1 MSDNDPAKGSLSYP
15 AHSMRAASLRIV
27 VVAALVMPLTPAL
40 LTAQWRVSVEPA
52 AGSRPPTVT
61 TVVRERADSI
71 VAEEEVVQFVMRCTA
86 RQLEAFI
93 STRDRL
99 VSDMAADVR
108 VRVESDS
115 ARGRDARWQ
124 ATKAN
129 TGAFVPAPELRELIQ
144 RHILRS
150 PTLRII
156 IATEKRG
163 RVTYTFPTANF
174 RPSLDALRD
183 ACPNDRGG
191 ALAEPNR

>member
-1 MSDNDPAKGSLSYP
+1 
-15 AHSMRAASLRIV
+15 MRAVALRIV
-27 VVAALVMPLTPAL
+27 VIAGLATPLTPTL
-40 LTAQWRVSVEPA
+40 LRAQWRVSVEPA
-52 AGSRPPTVT
+52 AGGRPATVT

-71 VAEEEVVQFVMRCTA
+71 AAEEDVVQLVVRCAA
-86 RQLEAFI
+86 RQLDAFI

-99 VSDMAADVR
+99 VSDIAADVR

-115 ARGRDARWQ
+115 GRPRDARWQ

-144 RHILRS
+144 RHILRA
-150 PTLRII
+150 PTVRII

-163 RVTYTFPTANF
+163 RVTYTFPVADF

-191 ALAEPNR
+191 ALAEPGR